1 MADATTPAS
10 ASTGSVRQGWRRALF
25 ALAVL
30 AVVIAPV
37 LVLKQLARDA
47 QEATDLVA
55 HTFKVEAAAAQ
66 LAWTVR
72 EVESAALLQAISG
85 DVPLAIERISR
96 GRRDIPGQIAALS
109 ELTRDNPRQQ
119 MRIGRLAELVESRF
133 EVIEQVQQAPQAE
146 RGEVAL
152 ALADR
157 FPIKT
162 LLTDIM
168 QDERKLLG
176 GRTREADRQRD
187 QAMWLGWA
195 AMAAQLLLLAA
206 ITWLLW
212 RQIGDRLRA
221 QALGRTAEVRAQ
233 AMLQTVRDPIALL
246 DQQQRVVMHNSA
258 FNELYGEVAPLQ
270 RLIDV
275 GAGAWRDPVVHQRL
289 SDVLARGR
297 ELWDLE
303 SAQTTA
309 DGVTRAVVLNARRMQ
324 LPDSEENVALL
335 TISDVSAFKAGQLRL
350 DELNRQLSGKV
361 EQISDVNR
369 ELEAF
374 SYSVSHDLRA
384 PLRHVSG
391 FADKLGRHLGEDAD
405 DKSKHYV
412 EVISSSARRMSQLI
426 DDLLVYSSLGRSA
439 IRLQAVDMQSL
450 VSETRALLDANAE
463 ADGRTV
469 PVQWRI
475 APLPIVVSDQ
485 NMMRQV
491 WLNLLGN
498 AVKYSARSAQPVV
511 EVEYERLDDGSHR
524 FTVRDNG
531 AGFDMAYAGKLF
543 GVFQRLHKA
552 SEFPGTGIGLASVRR
567 VLGRHGGKIWA
578 ESAPDEGAAFH
589 FTLPAALDAP
599 VSGGSS
605 DKHPDEHRL
614 HESTT

>member
-10 ASTGSVRQGWRRALF
+10 ASAGSVRQGWRRALF

-37 LVLKQLARDA
+37 LMLKQLQREA

-55 HTFKVEAAAAQ
+55 HTFQVEAAAAQ

-119 MRIGRLAELVESRF
+119 LRIGRLAELVESRF
-133 EVIEQVQQAPQAE
+133 EVIEQVQQAPQDE

-162 LLTDIM
+162 LLTEIM
-168 QDERKLLG
+168 QDERELLG

-195 AMAAQLLLLAA
+195 AMAAQLLLLGA

-426 DDLLVYSSLGRSA
+426 DDLLVYSRLGRSA

-463 ADGRTV
+463 ADGRAV

-599 VSGGSS
+599 VSGSSS